1 MFDELRL
8 FFLNQ
13 GLLPHGYCL
22 SWSPPLLWTYVL
34 SNAAIGVA
42 YFTIPLILITVIRKH
57 ADLRYHRMVKLFAAF
72 ILLCGTTHFLHV
84 ISVWRPIYW
93 IDAVA
98 LVATATISL
107 ITAFE
112 LRRQIPNLMTIPSPR
127 QLSDVNAKLS
137 NEITTR
143 QAREIELQASEDA
156 LRKMTDS
163 LEVKVKERTAQLS
176 KANDHLH
183 LEISDRE
190 RLQDELKT
198 VNQKL
203 EESLRRHQARSNE
216 MEDLNKMGDLM
227 QSCISMAELAQVL
240 CNFSVG
246 YLQVPSGGFYQIDSL
261 TGLATLQDSW
271 GLVPESEQSF
281 QSNHCWALRRS
292 QIHPNDALQQKL
304 HCQHISDGNDHI
316 CVPLIGNGETLG
328 LLCLRNPGDQHELA
342 FLAGFGKRA
351 ALAMATLR
359 TREALFV
366 KTTID
371 PLTGLHNRRHLDTL
385 LAETRHHSRGT
396 ERQVGLMML
405 DLDHFKAINDNHGH
419 DGGDTVLR
427 EFAKLLKASLRS
439 GDTACRYG
447 GEEFVVILNGA
458 SLAVTQHIAE
468 QFRKKVA
475 QMEVAHYD
483 NPIRVTISIGIA
495 AFPEHGRDLTAVLQA
510 ADTAVYQAKHNGR
523 NQIALAT
530 RSDRRIGNSTT

>member
-13 GLLPHGYCL
+13 GLIPHGYCL

-42 YFTIPLILITVIRKH
+42 YFTIPLILITVIRKNS
-57 ADLRYHRMVKLFAAF
+57 DLRYHRMVKLFAAF

-98 LVATATISL
+98 LVATATISW

-112 LRRQIPNLMTIPSPR
+112 LRRLIPTLLAIPSPR

-137 NEITTR
+137 DEITTR
-143 QAREIELQASEDA
+143 QAREIELEASEDA

-176 KANDHLH
+176 EANDHLH

-190 RLQDELKT
+190 RLQDELKS

-203 EESLRRHQARSNE
+203 EESLSRHKARSNE

-227 QSCISMAELAQVL
+227 QSCISIAELAHVV
-240 CNFSVG
+240 CNFSVD

-271 GLVPESEQSF
+271 GLVPESEQAF
-281 QSNHCWALRRS
+281 QSHQCWALRRS
-292 QIHPNDALQQKL
+292 QIHPSDALQQKL
-304 HCQHISDGNDHI
+304 RCQHISDGNDHI
-316 CVPLIGNGETLG
+316 CIPLIGNGETLG
-328 LLCLRNPGDQHELA
+328 LLCLRNPGSQHELA
-342 FLAGFGKRA
+342 FLSGFGKRA

-359 TREALFV
+359 TREALLV

-385 LAETRHHSRGT
+385 LVETRHNSRGT
-396 ERQVGLMML
+396 ERQVGMMML
-405 DLDHFKAINDNHGH
+405 DLDHFKIINDNHGH
-419 DGGDTVLR
+419 DWGDTVLR

-439 GDTACRYG
+439 GDIACRYG

-458 SLAVTQHIAE
+458 SLAVTQRIAE
-468 QFRKKVA
+468 QLCKEVE
-475 QMEVAHYD
+475 QMEVAHYG
-483 NPIRVTISIGIA
+483 NPIRVTVSIGIA

-510 ADTAVYQAKHNGR
+510 ADMAVYQAKHNGR

-530 RSDRRIGNSTT
+530 GSDRRIENSTT